1 MDRVLERQIH
11 EVEEWHWWYRGRRK
25 VIAALVRRLGLP
37 PGTEILDAGCGSGR
51 NMVDLARYGTVTG
64 LELADASVHW
74 ARNRGI
80 GEVVQGSITEAPFPD
95 DSFDFAVCLDV
106 LEHIDEELLA
116 LRELRRIMRPG
127 GTLLVTVP
135 AYQSLWSEHDVINH
149 HKRRYTRA
157 SLSAVAAEAGWV
169 TEWTTYF
176 NGCLLPA
183 AATHRRLSRLR
194 RSVDEPVSDLE
205 LTPVRLNS
213 LLAMP
218 LSLEA
223 WVIGRGWRIPA
234 GLSLMT
240 VLRKGTATESS
251 TPVAAGRGPLR
262 QRERHDLLRRMRN

>member
-25 VIAALVRRLGLP
+25 VIGALVRRLGLP

-80 GEVVQGSITEAPFPD
+80 GEIVQGSITDAPFPD
-95 DSFDFAVCLDV
+95 DRFDFAVCLDV
-106 LEHIDEELLA
+106 LEHIDDELHA

-157 SLSAVAAEAGWV
+157 TLSAVARESGWV
-169 TEWTTYF
+169 PEWTTYF
-176 NGCLLPA
+176 NGTLLPA
-183 AATHRRLSRLR
+183 AAMHRRLSHLR
-194 RSVDEPVSDLE
+194 HSVDEPVSDLE

-213 LLAMP
+213 LLQMP
-218 LSLEA
+218 LTFEA

-240 VLRKGTATESS
+240 VLRKGAEAESTA
-251 TPVAAGRGPLR
+251 PHAAARGPL
-262 QRERHDLLRRMRN
+262 QRERPDLLRRMRS

>member
-11 EVEEWHWWYRGRRK
+11 EVEEWHWWYRGRRT
-25 VIAALVRRLGLP
+25 VISALVRRLGLP
-37 PGTEILDAGCGSGR
+37 PGTEMLDAGCGSGR

-80 GEVVQGSITEAPFPD
+80 GEVVQGSITAAPFPD
-95 DSFDFAVCLDV
+95 DRFDFAVCLDV
-106 LEHIDEELLA
+106 LEHIDEELQA

-157 SLSAVAAEAGWV
+157 TLSAVAREAGWV
-169 TEWTTYF
+169 PEWTTYF
-176 NGCLLPA
+176 NGTLLPA
-183 AATHRRLSRLR
+183 AAMHRRLSRLR
-194 RSVDEPVSDLE
+194 HSVDEPVSDLE

-213 LLAMP
+213 LLQMP
-218 LSLEA
+218 LTFEA

-240 VLRKGTATESS
+240 VLRKGAAAESTA
-251 TPVAAGRGPLR
+251 PLAAARGPLR
-262 QRERHDLLRRMRN
+262 QRERPDLLRRMRS